1 MQPRA
6 KRKLTPPTPIAART
20 DARPDEP
27 PEDMERFRAMLAR
40 RIAMLI
46 SDRQRCWRGC
56 KEPVCRRR
64 RACAAPRIRCSNEPP
79 APPATPDQVA
89 RTMAR
94 IQRELRKRMAQMEGE
109 DGCAGN
115 SPIAR

>member
-1 MQPRA
+1 MQPKA
-6 KRKLTPPTPIAART
+6 KRKLIPTETIARAGT
-20 DARPDEP
+20 RPDAP
-27 PEDMERFRAMLAR
+27 ADDMDRFRNQLAR

-46 SDRQRCWRGC
+46 SDHEKCWRRC
-56 KEPVCRRR
+56 KEPVCRRK

-94 IQRELRKRMAQMEGE
+94 IQRELQKRLAQIEAE
-109 DGCAGN
+109 E
-115 SPIAR
+115 

>member
-1 MQPRA
+1 MRGRTRR
-6 KRKLTPPTPIAART
+6 RKTWTQ
-20 DARPDEP
+20 
-27 PEDMERFRAMLAR
+27 FRAMLAR

-46 SDRQRCWRGC
+46 SDQQKCWRRC
-56 KEPVCRRR
+56 REPVCRRQ

-79 APPATPDQVA
+79 SPPATPDQVA

-94 IQRELRKRMAQMEGE
+94 IQRELQKRLAQMEAE
-109 DGCAGN
+109 DGYASN